1 MRISGLILDKRAY
14 GGHGTRGVYK
24 CVLTDKYV
32 MIDDRFGSEGGVC
45 TTYKGDLHPQ
55 WEYLSHVCALG
66 LLLSDLEWGVTGGE
80 DL

>member
-32 MIDDRFGSEGGVC
+32 MIDDRFGSEGGGL
-45 TTYKGDLHPQ
+45 Y
-55 WEYLSHVCALG
+55 YL
-66 LLLSDLEWGVTGGE
+66 
-80 DL
+80 